1 MSNSR
6 LKIKFFLLAGLAIIA
21 VTFAIPSWR
30 EELLLKIG
38 QGLVHQ
44 DELRHADAI
53 IIAVDGTAPEV
64 LAAADLIRA
73 GYAPK
78 VWVLTGPPDEL
89 GLEFARRGLPY
100 ADKSTVALS
109 TLKALGVKNAE
120 LVLPR
125 VDGTNSE
132 IDLLPRWLKENH
144 YKHVIFVVVADHSH
158 RVRRMLDRTLLK
170 EKPAPT
176 IAVHYS
182 EFAQYKSDDWWR
194 SRGGIRTVI
203 VEYQKLAIDILSHP
217 FGG

>member
-1 MSNSR
+1 VFS
-6 LKIKFFLLAGLAIIA
+6 
-21 VTFAIPSWR
+21 VQPWR
-30 EELLLKIG
+30 EGLLRKVG

-44 DELRHADAI
+44 DELRQADAI

-64 LAAADLIRA
+64 LAAADLVRA
-73 GYAPK
+73 GYASK

-100 ADKSTVALS
+100 ADKSTVALN
-109 TLKALGVKNAE
+109 TLRALGVKNAE

-132 IDLLPRWLKENH
+132 IDLLPRWLKEKQYENI
-144 YKHVIFVVVADHSH
+144 IFVVVADHSH
-158 RVRRMLDRTLLK
+158 RVRRMLDRTLVK
-170 EKPAPT
+170 EKPVPT